1 MKKLMSVLLAVA
13 MVITLSSGMLVSA
26 SGDWIIAPY
35 WNYMNSAEV
44 DVNFSGNSGK
54 ATASVTRVFGVTTK
68 LEATLTVYKQ
78 NGNKWVYVDSV
89 SDSSARSL
97 GLELSFNAES
107 GETYKAVLDVT
118 AYGSSG
124 SETDTFEKEKTC
136 P

>member
-1 MKKLMSVLLAVA
+1 MVL
-13 MVITLSSGMLVSA
+13 TLSSGMLVSA
-26 SGDWIIAPY
+26 NGDWIIAPY
-35 WNYMNSAEV
+35 WNYMNRAEV
-44 DVNFSGNSGK
+44 DVNFSGNSAK

-78 NGNKWVYVDSV
+78 DGDEWAYVGSV
-89 SDSSARSL
+89 SDSSTKLL

-118 AYGSSG
+118 AYGNSG